1 MIKTTDNFISEN
13 IEIQKKDIK
22 INKNYYF
29 KYTNKKDLDISIQLK
44 DIKKISLLS
53 FSKKNND
60 DDLIISIQKNE
71 DNYNIQTGNYIG
83 KIIFNET
90 EIEINSRFS
99 DKFLERMLNFAN
111 DIYFDDVEVLGKET
125 KKLDYAKFILYYL
138 FLQKL
143 EKAFLL
149 GLPKEYITIKN
160 HDLKLKGNIDI
171 NRFIKNDIP
180 FKGKISSKSRE
191 QIPNQY
197 IIDVL
202 YKASSIIKNN
212 KYSISFISNIYSY
225 LKQTKSNQ
233 FVNKNIIQKS
243 KQAKALKNPI
253 FTPYKKVLNLA
264 EMIITQNNI
273 ENKKA
278 TYQTFGFLVNVAELF
293 EVYIYKLLRKEFSDW
308 EVLHEPEISLYKN
321 NFFGRDAKIIPD
333 IVMKKGNKILV
344 FDIKYKKMKFDYS
357 DVDRSDFFQIH
368 TYISYY
374 QNQGNDVNVI
384 GGGLLYPMEIEYNKT
399 KAFSDNFLGNS
410 KTKFFIDGIEIIND
424 EIKEKEFIQRVRDL
438 IG

>member
-1 MIKTTDNFISEN
+1 
-13 IEIQKKDIK
+13 
-22 INKNYYF
+22 
-29 KYTNKKDLDISIQLK
+29 
-44 DIKKISLLS
+44 
-53 FSKKNND
+53 
-60 DDLIISIQKNE
+60 
-71 DNYNIQTGNYIG
+71 
-83 KIIFNET
+83 
-90 EIEINSRFS
+90 
-99 DKFLERMLNFAN
+99 MLNFTN

-125 KKLDYAKFILYYL
+125 QKLDYAKFILYYL

-149 GLPKEYITIKN
+149 GLPKEYNTIKN

-191 QIPNQY
+191 QIPNQH

-202 YKASSIIKNN
+202 YKASTIIKNN

-225 LKQTKSNQ
+225 LKQIKSNQ

-253 FTPYKKVLNLA
+253 FAPYKKILNLA

-273 ENKKA
+273 ENQKA

-293 EVYIYKLLRKEFSDW
+293 EVYIYKLLKKEFSEW
-308 EVLHEPEISLYKN
+308 EVLHEPEVSLYKN

-333 IVMKKGNKILV
+333 IVMKKDNKILV
-344 FDIKYKKMKFDYS
+344 FDTKYKRMKFDYL
-357 DVDRSDFFQIH
+357 DVDRCDFFQIH

-374 QNQGNDVNVI
+374 QNQGYDVI
-384 GGGLLYPMEIEYNKT
+384 GGGLLYPMEIEYSKT
-399 KAFSDNFLGNS
+399 EAFSDNFLGNN

-424 EIKEKEFIQRVRDL
+424 EIKEKEFIQRIRNL
-438 IG
+438 IQ